1 MGDLVSKRINV
12 RDFLEKT
19 LMGENGQ
26 LKKENYADFLA
37 RDKFGLRL

>member
-1 MGDLVSKRINV
+1 MGDPVSKRINV

-26 LKKENYADFLA
+26 LKKENYTDFLA
-37 RDKFGLRL
+37 QDKFGLRL